1 MSAATNPSYTFT
13 GLTALFQTFTNNTS
27 TVNQT
32 FGQTFIAQY
41 TLELLHKFPSI
52 FSQDI
57 MYLQTYP
64 SQQWYELPNRLRK
77 INTVV
82 INVGNAGSATPTYL
96 NGAGFNW
103 PVKECPTMD
112 EFNNLNMTNLVTS
125 DIPLNYIYFNNMLGI
140 YPKPAG
146 GYNPI
151 TIRGQIEVAPIS
163 QVDDIAT
170 TINAVPYVVTLASA
184 PVAGATSA
192 TLSGTFSLPTNTYQM
207 IFNDASPLTT
217 QETILVTLTN
227 GSTAVTW
234 TEPLANNVTTSAVVR
249 TSAGGD
255 IVGGSGTVFTASMV
269 GYNINIAQPI
279 GDGFNYTIGTYY
291 NSATIALTQAY
302 GGRAFSM
309 GSAACVIGQQSIIPA
324 AYQLIPVY
332 RATARYYKI
341 VKKDKELA
349 AQYEADAAELTAQLE
364 VDYGATNTDPTIND
378 RTDIPIVNPNLFVNT
393 TGSSTNQ

>member
-13 GLTALFQTFTNNTS
+13 GLNALFQLFTNNTS
-27 TVNQT
+27 AANQT

-64 SQQWYELPNRLRK
+64 SQQWYQLPNRLRK

-125 DIPLNYIYFNNMLGI
+125 DIPLNYIYFDNQLGI

-163 QVDDIAT
+163 QADDTAT
-170 TINAVPYVVTLASA
+170 TISSVPFVATLTGA

-192 TLSGTFSLPTNTYQM
+192 TLNSSWSLPTNTYQM

-227 GSTAVTW
+227 GSTAVAW
-234 TEPLANNVTTSAVVR
+234 TEPLANTVTTSVVVR

-255 IVGGSGTVFTASMV
+255 IVTAAGTAFTSSML
-269 GYNINIAQPI
+269 GYNMNIAQPT
-279 GDGFNYTIGTYY
+279 GDGFNYTIGMFYSSTQV
-291 NSATIALTQAY
+291 ALTQAY
-302 GGRAFSM
+302 AGAAISG
-309 GSAACVIGQQSIIPA
+309 GSAACVIGQMSIIPP

-341 VKKDKELA
+341 VMKDDVLA
-349 AQYEADAAELTAQLE
+349 KTYEDDANVLTAQLE
-364 VDYGATNTDPTIND
+364 VDYGATNTDPSIQD
-378 RTDIPIVNPNLFVNT
+378 RFDIPIVNPNLAVNI
-393 TGSSTNQ
+393 TGSTGL

>member
-1 MSAATNPSYTFT
+1 MSATIPSYTFT
-13 GLTALFQTFTNNTS
+13 GLNALFQTFTNNFS
-27 TVNQT
+27 TTNQT

-64 SQQWYELPNRLRK
+64 GQQWYQLPARLRK

-82 INVGNAGSATPTYL
+82 INVGNAGSSVPTYL

-125 DIPLNYIYFNNMLGI
+125 DIPLNYIYFDNQLGI

-163 QVDDIAT
+163 QADDTAT
-170 TINAVPYVVTLASA
+170 TIGLVPYVTFLTVA

-192 TLSGTFSLPTNTYQM
+192 TLSAAWTLPTNTYQM
-207 IFNDASPLTT
+207 IFTDASPLTT

-227 GSTAVTW
+227 GSAAVTW
-234 TEPLANNVTTSAVVR
+234 TEPLANAVTTSITVR

-255 IVGGSGTVFTASMV
+255 IVIGSGTAFTASMV
-269 GYNINIAQPI
+269 GYNLNIAQPT
-279 GDGFNYTIGTYY
+279 GDGMNYTIGTYY
-291 NSATIALTQAY
+291 NSTTIALTQAY
-302 GGRAFSM
+302 GGPSIAM
-309 GSAACVIGQQSIIPA
+309 GSAPCVIGQQSIIPP

-341 VKKDKELA
+341 VMKDAGLA
-349 AQYEADAAELTAQLE
+349 QQYENDAETLTAQLE

-378 RTDIPIVNPNLFVNT
+378 RFDIPIVNPNLAVNI
-393 TGSSTNQ
+393 TGSTTYQ